1 MLLIREKLESTHK
14 KSKFFIQ
21 QGGIFMSSNKK
32 AIITGAGSGIGQST
46 AVRLAKEGVDIA
58 VVDISEKGG
67 NETVEMV
74 KGLGANAIFIK
85 ADVSR
90 KEEVKNYVDKTLEEF
105 DRIDYFFNNA
115 GISGSGQFFL
125 NTSVEEIEQIVGIN
139 LMGALYGVRYVAEAM
154 LKNGGGSI
162 VNTASSAGVI
172 GQDSVVTYSATKH
185 GIVGLTK
192 SMVAEYAKDGLR
204 VNAIAPGPTETP
216 MVKAFYAANPEM
228 KENATGGIPQK
239 RLGTPEE
246 VAELVT
252 FLLTSKAEYI
262 NGEVIR
268 IDGGFTNT
276 K

>member
-1 MLLIREKLESTHK
+1 M
-14 KSKFFIQ
+14 SKT
-21 QGGIFMSSNKK
+21 
-32 AIITGAGSGIGQST
+32 AIITGGGSGLGQST
-46 AVRLAKEGVDIA
+46 AVRLAQEGINIA

-74 KGLGANAIFIK
+74 KKLGPDAIFIK
-85 ADVSR
+85 ADVS
-90 KEEVKNYVDKTLEEF
+90 KADDVKNYVDQTVEHF
-105 DRIDYFFNNA
+105 GSIDYFFNNA
-115 GISGSGQFFL
+115 GISGSGKFFL
-125 NTSVEEIEQIVGIN
+125 DTDISEIESIVGIN
-139 LMGALYGVRYVAEAM
+139 LLGALYGMRYVAEVM

-185 GIVGLTK
+185 GIVGMTK

-204 VNAIAPGPTETP
+204 VNSIAPGPTETP
-216 MVKAFYAANPEM
+216 MVEAFYRDNPEM
-228 KENATGGIPQK
+228 KENATSGIPQK

-252 FLLTSKAEYI
+252 FLLTSKANYI

>member
-1 MLLIREKLESTHK
+1 M
-14 KSKFFIQ
+14 SKV
-21 QGGIFMSSNKK
+21 
-32 AIITGAGSGIGQST
+32 AIITGGGSGLGQST
-46 AVRLAKEGVDIA
+46 AYRLAQEGVNITIA
-58 VVDISEKGG
+58 DVDEQGG
-67 NETVEMV
+67 NETVEKLKEIGV
-74 KGLGANAIFIK
+74 DAIFVK
-85 ADVSR
+85 ADVA
-90 KEEVKNYVDKTLEEF
+90 KAEDVKRYVDQTVEHF
-105 DRIDYFFNNA
+105 GTIDYFFNNA
-115 GISGSGQFFL
+115 GISGSGEYFL
-125 NTSVEEIEQIVGIN
+125 NTEVSEIEQIVGIN
-139 LMGALYGVRYVAEAM
+139 LLGALYGVRYVAEIM

-162 VNTASSAGVI
+162 VNTSSSAGVT

-216 MVKAFYAANPEM
+216 MVKEFYEANPKM

-252 FLLTSKAEYI
+252 FLLTSKAQYI

>member
-1 MLLIREKLESTHK
+1 MAKTGIVT
-14 KSKFFIQ
+14 
-21 QGGIFMSSNKK
+21 GG
-32 AIITGAGSGIGQST
+32 GSGLGQSA
-46 AVRLAKEGVDIA
+46 AVRLAEEGINIA
-58 VVDISEKGG
+58 VVDINEEGG
-67 NETVEMV
+67 NETVNMV
-74 KGLGANAIFIK
+74 KEAGADAIFIK
-85 ADVSR
+85 ADVSNPDD
-90 KEEVKNYVDKTLEEF
+90 VKQYVDKTVDHF
-105 DRIDYFFNNA
+105 GTIDYFFNNA
-115 GISGSGQFFL
+115 GISGSGKYFL
-125 NTSVEEIEQIVGIN
+125 DTEVDEIEKIVGIN
-139 LMGALYGVRYVAEAM
+139 LLGALYGVRYVSEVM

-185 GIVGLTK
+185 GIIGLTK

-216 MVKAFYAANPEM
+216 MVKEFYEANPKM

-246 VAELVT
+246 VAELVA

>member
-1 MLLIREKLESTHK
+1 MNKVAIVT
-14 KSKFFIQ
+14 
-21 QGGIFMSSNKK
+21 GG
-32 AIITGAGSGIGQST
+32 GSGLGQ
-46 AVRLAKEGVDIA
+46 AVALRLAKEGVHIV
-58 VVDISEKGG
+58 VVDIQEEGG
-67 NETVEMV
+67 NATVEKV
-74 KGLGANAIFIK
+74 KALGVDSFFVK
-85 ADVSR
+85 ADVS
-90 KEEVKNYVDKTLEEF
+90 KPEEVKNYVDQTVNRF
-105 DRIDYFFNNA
+105 GTIDYFFNNA
-115 GISGSGQFFL
+115 GISGSGTFFL
-125 NTSVEEIEQIVGIN
+125 DSTIEEINQIVGIN
-139 LMGALYGVRYVAEAM
+139 LLGALYGAHYVGEVM
-154 LKNGGGSI
+154 VKNGGGSI
-162 VNTASSAGVI
+162 VNTSSSAGVI

-192 SMVAEYAKDGLR
+192 SLVAEYAKDGLR

-216 MVKAFYAANPEM
+216 MVKAFYEANPEM
-228 KENATGGIPQK
+228 KENATRGIPQK

>member
-1 MLLIREKLESTHK
+1 M
-14 KSKFFIQ
+14 
-21 QGGIFMSSNKK
+21 NKA
-32 AIITGAGSGIGQST
+32 AIITGGGSGIGQAT
-46 AVRLAKEGVDIA
+46 ALRLAEEKVNIV
-58 VVDISEKGG
+58 VVDVNEKGG
-67 NETVEMV
+67 NETVELV
-74 KGLGANAIFIK
+74 KKLGVDAIFVK
-85 ADVSR
+85 ADVS
-90 KEEVKNYVDKTLEEF
+90 KQEEVKNYVEKAAEKF
-105 DRIDYFFNNA
+105 NKIDYFFNNA
-115 GISGSGQFFL
+115 GISGSGKFYL
-125 NTSVEEIEQIVGIN
+125 DTSLEEIDQIVGIN
-139 LMGALYGVRYVAEAM
+139 LMGALYGARYVAENM

-185 GIVGLTK
+185 GIIGLTK
-192 SMVAEYAKDGLR
+192 SLVAEYAKDGLR

-216 MVKAFYAANPEM
+216 MVREFYAANPEM

-252 FLLTSKAEYI
+252 FLLTSKAQYI
-262 NGEVIR
+262 NGEVVR

>member
-1 MLLIREKLESTHK
+1 MTKI
-14 KSKFFIQ
+14 
-21 QGGIFMSSNKK
+21 
-32 AIITGAGSGIGQST
+32 AIITGAGSGLGQAT
-46 AVRLAKEGVDIA
+46 ATRLAQEGVTIV
-58 VVDISEKGG
+58 VVDMNEKGG

-74 KGLGANAIFIK
+74 EKLGGEAFFIK
-85 ADVSR
+85 ADVSNV
-90 KEEVKNYVDKTLEEF
+90 EDVKNYVDVTVEKYGK
-105 DRIDYFFNNA
+105 IDYFFNNA
-115 GISGSGQFFL
+115 GISGSGSYFL
-125 NTSVEEIEQIVGIN
+125 NSSVEEINQIVGIN
-139 LMGALYGVRYVAEAM
+139 LLGALYGVRFVAEVM

-192 SMVAEYAKDGLR
+192 SMVAEYAKEGLR

-228 KENATGGIPQK
+228 KVNATNGIPQK
-239 RLGTPEE
+239 RLGKPEE

-262 NGEVIR
+262 NGEVIS
-268 IDGGFTNT
+268 IDGGFTNV

>member
-1 MLLIREKLESTHK
+1 M
-14 KSKFFIQ
+14 SKV
-21 QGGIFMSSNKK
+21 
-32 AIITGAGSGIGQST
+32 AIITGAGSGLGQAT
-46 AVRLAKEGVDIA
+46 AVRLAQEGVDIV
-58 VVDISEKGG
+58 VVDVSEKGG

-74 KGLGANAIFIK
+74 KKLGVDSIFIK
-85 ADVSR
+85 ADVS
-90 KEEVKNYVDKTLEEF
+90 KHEEVKNYVDKTVERF
-105 DRIDYFFNNA
+105 GKIDYFFNNA
-115 GISGSGQFFL
+115 GISGSGSFFL
-125 NTSVEEIEQIVGIN
+125 DSSIDEIGKIVGIN
-139 LMGALYGVRYVAEAM
+139 LMGALYGVRYVAEVM

-216 MVKAFYAANPEM
+216 MVKAFYEANPEM
-228 KENATGGIPQK
+228 KANATSGIPQK

-252 FLLTSKAEYI
+252 FLLTSKAQYI

>member
-1 MLLIREKLESTHK
+1 MTTK
-14 KSKFFIQ
+14 
-21 QGGIFMSSNKK
+21 NKV
-32 AIITGAGSGIGQST
+32 AIITGAGSGLGQAT
-46 AVRLAKEGVDIA
+46 AVRMAEEGVNIV
-58 VVDISEKGG
+58 VVDVNEKGG

-74 KGLGANAIFIK
+74 KKLGVDSFFIK
-85 ADVSR
+85 TDVS
-90 KEEVKNYVDKTLEEF
+90 KAEEVKNYVDQTVEKYGQ
-105 DRIDYFFNNA
+105 IDYFFNNA
-115 GISGSGQFFL
+115 GISGSGKYFL
-125 NTSVEEIEQIVGIN
+125 DTDVEEIEKIVQIN
-139 LMGALYGVRYVAEAM
+139 LMGALYGVRYVAEVM
-154 LKNGGGSI
+154 LKNGSGSI

-185 GIVGLTK
+185 AIAGLTK
-192 SMVAEYAKDGLR
+192 SMVAEYAKEGLR

-216 MVKAFYAANPEM
+216 MVKAFYEANPAM
-228 KENATGGIPQK
+228 KENATKGIPQK

>member
-1 MLLIREKLESTHK
+1 M
-14 KSKFFIQ
+14 SKV
-21 QGGIFMSSNKK
+21 
-32 AIITGAGSGIGQST
+32 AIITGAGSGLGQAT
-46 AVRLAKEGVDIA
+46 AVRLAEEGVNIA
-58 VVDISEKGG
+58 VVDVSEKGG
-67 NETVEMV
+67 NETVEIV
-74 KGLGANAIFIK
+74 KKAGTDAIFIK
-85 ADVSR
+85 ADVS
-90 KEEVKNYVDKTLEEF
+90 KAEEVKMYVDKTVEHF
-105 DRIDYFFNNA
+105 GTIDYFFNNA
-115 GISGSGQFFL
+115 GISGSGGYFL
-125 NTSVEEIEQIVGIN
+125 DTEVKEIDQIVGIN
-139 LMGALYGVRYVAEAM
+139 LLGALYGVRYVSEVM

-216 MVKAFYAANPEM
+216 MVQKFYEDNPEM
-228 KENATGGIPQK
+228 KANATSGIPQK

-252 FLLTSKAEYI
+252 FLLTSKAQYI

-268 IDGGFTNT
+268 IDGGFTST

>member
-1 MLLIREKLESTHK
+1 M
-14 KSKFFIQ
+14 SKT
-21 QGGIFMSSNKK
+21 
-32 AIITGAGSGIGQST
+32 AIITGGGSGLGQST
-46 AVRLAKEGVDIA
+46 AVRLAQEGINIA

-74 KGLGANAIFIK
+74 KKLGPDAIFIK
-85 ADVSR
+85 ADVS
-90 KEEVKNYVDKTLEEF
+90 KADDVKKYVDQTVEHF
-105 DRIDYFFNNA
+105 GSIDYFFNNA
-115 GISGSGQFFL
+115 GISGSGKFFL
-125 NTSVEEIEQIVGIN
+125 NTDISEIESIVGIN
-139 LMGALYGVRYVAEAM
+139 LLGALYGMRYVAEVM

-185 GIVGLTK
+185 GIVGMTK

-204 VNAIAPGPTETP
+204 VNSIAPGPTETP
-216 MVKAFYAANPEM
+216 MVEAFYRDNPEM
-228 KENATGGIPQK
+228 KENATSGIPQK

-252 FLLTSKAEYI
+252 FLLTSKANYI

>member
-1 MLLIREKLESTHK
+1 MI
-14 KSKFFIQ
+14 F
-21 QGGIFMSSNKK
+21 GGKYMNKV
-32 AIITGAGSGIGQST
+32 AIITGAGSGLGQST
-46 AVRLAKEGVDIA
+46 ALRLAKEGVNIV
-58 VVDISEKGG
+58 VVDVNEQGG
-67 NETVEMV
+67 QETVDLV
-74 KGLGANAIFIK
+74 KEQGVDSFFVK
-85 ADVSR
+85 ADVSK
-90 KEEVKNYVDKTLEEF
+90 KEEVKNFVDKTVEQF
-105 DRIDYFFNNA
+105 GTIDYFFNNA
-115 GISGSGQFFL
+115 GISGSGKFFL
-125 NTSVEEIEQIVGIN
+125 DTEVEEIDTIVGIN
-139 LMGALYGVRYVAEAM
+139 LLGALYGVRYVADVM

-185 GIVGLTK
+185 GIVGITK

-216 MVKAFYAANPEM
+216 MVKEFYEANPEM
-228 KENATGGIPQK
+228 KANATGGIPQK

-252 FLLTSKAEYI
+252 FLLTSKAQYI

>member
-1 MLLIREKLESTHK
+1 M
-14 KSKFFIQ
+14 SKTAIVT
-21 QGGIFMSSNKK
+21 GG
-32 AIITGAGSGIGQST
+32 GSGLGQST
-46 AVRLAKEGVDIA
+46 AVRLAQEGINIA
-58 VVDISEKGG
+58 VIDISEKGG

-74 KGLGANAIFIK
+74 KKLGPDAIFIK
-85 ADVSR
+85 ADVS
-90 KEEVKNYVDKTLEEF
+90 KADDVKNYVDQTVEHF
-105 DRIDYFFNNA
+105 GRIDYFFNNA
-115 GISGSGQFFL
+115 GISGSGKFFL
-125 NTSVEEIEQIVGIN
+125 DTDISEIESIVGIN
-139 LMGALYGVRYVAEAM
+139 LLGALYGMRYVAEVM

-185 GIVGLTK
+185 GIVGMTK

-204 VNAIAPGPTETP
+204 VNSIAPGPTETP
-216 MVKAFYAANPEM
+216 MVEAFYRDNPEM
-228 KENATGGIPQK
+228 KENATSGIPQK

-246 VAELVT
+246 VAELVA
-252 FLLTSKAEYI
+252 FLLTSKANYI

>member
-1 MLLIREKLESTHK
+1 MRKT
-14 KSKFFIQ
+14 
-21 QGGIFMSSNKK
+21 
-32 AIITGAGSGIGQST
+32 AIITGAGSGLGQ
-46 AVRLAKEGVDIA
+46 AAAIRLAKEGIIIAAIDIN
-58 VVDISEKGG
+58 EKGG
-67 NETVEMV
+67 HETVETAKQNGV
-74 KGLGANAIFIK
+74 DALFIK
-85 ADVSR
+85 ADVSNP
-90 KEEVKNYVDKTLEEF
+90 EDVKSYVEQTIEHF
-105 DRIDYFFNNA
+105 GSIDYFFNNA
-115 GISGSGQFFL
+115 GISGSGSYFL
-125 NTSVEEIEQIVGIN
+125 NSKIEEIQQIVNIN

-185 GIVGLTK
+185 GIIGLTK

-216 MVKAFYAANPEM
+216 MVKAFYEANPSM
-228 KENATGGIPQK
+228 KENATKGIPQR

-252 FLLTSKAEYI
+252 FLLTSEAQYI

>member
-1 MLLIREKLESTHK
+1 M
-14 KSKFFIQ
+14 SKV
-21 QGGIFMSSNKK
+21 
-32 AIITGAGSGIGQST
+32 AIITGGGSGLGQAT
-46 AVRLAKEGVDIA
+46 AVRMAEEGVNIV
-58 VVDISEKGG
+58 VVDVSEKGG
-67 NETVEMV
+67 NETVELV
-74 KGLGANAIFIK
+74 KAKGVEAIFIK
-85 ADVSR
+85 ADVS
-90 KEEVKNYVDKTLEEF
+90 KFEEVKNYVDQTVEKF
-105 DRIDYFFNNA
+105 GKIDYFFNNA
-115 GISGSGQFFL
+115 GISGSGVFFL
-125 NTSVEEIEQIVGIN
+125 DSSIEEIEKIVGIN
-139 LMGALYGVRYVAEAM
+139 MLGALYGMRYVAEVM

-185 GIVGLTK
+185 GIVGMTK

-216 MVKAFYAANPEM
+216 MVKAFYDANPAM

>member
-1 MLLIREKLESTHK
+1 M
-14 KSKFFIQ
+14 SKV
-21 QGGIFMSSNKK
+21 
-32 AIITGAGSGIGQST
+32 AIITGAGSGLGQAT
-46 AVRLAKEGVDIA
+46 AVRLAQEGVDIV
-58 VVDISEKGG
+58 VVDVSEKGG

-74 KGLGANAIFIK
+74 KKLGVDSIFIK
-85 ADVSR
+85 ADVS
-90 KEEVKNYVDKTLEEF
+90 KHEEVKNYVDKTVERF
-105 DRIDYFFNNA
+105 GKIDYFFNNA
-115 GISGSGQFFL
+115 GISGSGSFFL
-125 NTSVEEIEQIVGIN
+125 DSSIDEIDKIVGIN
-139 LMGALYGVRYVAEAM
+139 LMGALYGVRYVAEVM

-216 MVKAFYAANPEM
+216 MVKAFYEANPEM
-228 KENATGGIPQK
+228 KANATSGIPQK

-252 FLLTSKAEYI
+252 FLLTSKAQYI

>member
-1 MLLIREKLESTHK
+1 M
-14 KSKFFIQ
+14 
-21 QGGIFMSSNKK
+21 NKT
-32 AIITGAGSGIGQST
+32 AIVTGAGSGLGQAT
-46 AVRLAKEGVDIA
+46 AIRLAKEGINIVAVD
-58 VVDISEKGG
+58 VSEKGG
-67 NETVEMV
+67 NETVEAV
-74 KGLGANAIFIK
+74 KGLGADAIFVK
-85 ADVSR
+85 ADVS
-90 KEEVKNYVDKTLEEF
+90 KAEDVKNYVDRAVERFGT
-105 DRIDYFFNNA
+105 IDYFFNNA
-115 GISGSGQFFL
+115 GISGSGAYFL
-125 NTSVEEIEQIVGIN
+125 DSSIEEIERIVGIN
-139 LMGALYGVRYVAEAM
+139 LLGALYGVRYVAEVM

-162 VNTASSAGVI
+162 VNTSSSAGVI

-192 SMVAEYAKDGLR
+192 SMVAEYGKDGLR

-216 MVKAFYAANPEM
+216 MVKAFYEANPEM
-228 KENATGGIPQK
+228 KANATSGIPQK

-246 VAELVT
+246 VAELVV

>member
-1 MLLIREKLESTHK
+1 MTKV
-14 KSKFFIQ
+14 
-21 QGGIFMSSNKK
+21 
-32 AIITGAGSGIGQST
+32 AIITGAGSGLGQAT
-46 AVRLAKEGVDIA
+46 AVRLAEEGVNIA
-58 VVDISEKGG
+58 VVDVNETGG

-74 KGLGANAIFIK
+74 TKLGVDAFFVK
-85 ADVSR
+85 ADVSNV
-90 KEEVKNYVDKTLEEF
+90 EDVKNYVNKTVEKF
-105 DRIDYFFNNA
+105 GQIDYFFNNA
-115 GISGSGQFFL
+115 GISGSGKYFL
-125 NTSVEEIEQIVGIN
+125 DTTPKDINQIVSIN
-139 LMGALYGVRYVAEAM
+139 LLGALYGVRFVAEVM

-216 MVKAFYAANPEM
+216 MVKAFFEANPEM
-228 KENATGGIPQK
+228 KDNVANGIPQK
-239 RLGTPEE
+239 RLGTSEE

-252 FLLTSKAEYI
+252 FLLTSKAQYI
-262 NGEVIR
+262 NGEVIS
-268 IDGGFTNT
+268 IDGGFTNV

>member
-1 MLLIREKLESTHK
+1 MTKI
-14 KSKFFIQ
+14 
-21 QGGIFMSSNKK
+21 
-32 AIITGAGSGIGQST
+32 AIITGAGSGLGQAT
-46 AVRLAKEGVDIA
+46 ATRLAQEGVTIV
-58 VVDISEKGG
+58 VVDMNEKGG

-74 KGLGANAIFIK
+74 QKLGGEAFFIK
-85 ADVSR
+85 ADVS
-90 KEEVKNYVDKTLEEF
+90 KVEDVKNYVDVTVEKYGK
-105 DRIDYFFNNA
+105 IDYFFNNA
-115 GISGSGQFFL
+115 GISGSGAYFL
-125 NTSVEEIEQIVGIN
+125 NSSVEEINQIVGIN
-139 LMGALYGVRYVAEAM
+139 LLGALYGVRFVAEVM

-192 SMVAEYAKDGLR
+192 SMVAEYAKEGLR

-216 MVKAFYAANPEM
+216 MVKAFYEANPEM
-228 KENATGGIPQK
+228 KLNATNGIPQK
-239 RLGTPEE
+239 RLGKPEE

-262 NGEVIR
+262 NGEVIS
-268 IDGGFTNT
+268 IDGGFTNV

>member
-1 MLLIREKLESTHK
+1 MEKV
-14 KSKFFIQ
+14 
-21 QGGIFMSSNKK
+21 
-32 AIITGAGSGIGQST
+32 AIITGGGSGLGQAT
-46 AVRLAKEGVDIA
+46 AVRLAKEGVNIA
-58 VVDISEKGG
+58 VVDVSEKGG
-67 NETVEMV
+67 NETVELV
-74 KGLGANAIFIK
+74 KKLGPDALFIK
-85 ADVSR
+85 ADVS
-90 KEEVKNYVDKTLEEF
+90 KAEEVKKYVDQTVEHF
-105 DRIDYFFNNA
+105 GRIDYFFNNA
-115 GISGSGQFFL
+115 GISGSGKFFL
-125 NTSVEEIEQIVGIN
+125 DTDISEIEQIVGIN
-139 LMGALYGVRYVAEAM
+139 LMGALYGVRYVAEVM

-216 MVKAFYAANPEM
+216 MVKAFYEANPEM
-228 KENATGGIPQK
+228 KENATSGIPQK
-239 RLGTPEE
+239 RLGTADE

>member
-1 MLLIREKLESTHK
+1 MYV
-14 KSKFFIQ
+14 SKV
-21 QGGIFMSSNKK
+21 
-32 AIITGAGSGIGQST
+32 AVITGGGSGLGQSC
-46 AVRLAKEGVDIA
+46 AIRLAEEGVNIA
-58 VVDISEKGG
+58 VVDVSDEGG
-67 NETVEMV
+67 NQTVEAV
-74 KGLGANAIFIK
+74 KELGQDAIFIK
-85 ADVSR
+85 ADVS
-90 KEEVKNYVDKTLEEF
+90 KAEDVKRYVDETIEYF
-105 DRIDYFFNNA
+105 GTIDYFFNNA
-115 GISGSGQFFL
+115 GISGSGAYFL
-125 NTSVEEIEQIVGIN
+125 ETDIKEIEQIVGIN
-139 LMGALYGVRYVAEAM
+139 LLGALYGIRYVAEVM

-172 GQDSVVTYSATKH
+172 GQDTVVTYSATKH

-192 SMVAEYAKDGLR
+192 SLVAEYAKDGLR

-216 MVKAFYAANPEM
+216 MVKSYFEANPKM
-228 KENATGGIPQK
+228 KESAESGIPQK

-276 K
+276 KF